1 MTRTLSIAIKENT
14 YQELKQLVGTGKI
27 SSFVNNAVEK
37 ELTEKKQELIAAYQ
51 SAAQSKDLQKEAKI

>member
-1 MTRTLSIAIKENT
+1 M
-14 YQELKQLVGTGKI
+14 VGTGKI

-51 SAAQSKDLQKEAKI
+51 SAAQSKQLQKEGQIWEETLEDIK